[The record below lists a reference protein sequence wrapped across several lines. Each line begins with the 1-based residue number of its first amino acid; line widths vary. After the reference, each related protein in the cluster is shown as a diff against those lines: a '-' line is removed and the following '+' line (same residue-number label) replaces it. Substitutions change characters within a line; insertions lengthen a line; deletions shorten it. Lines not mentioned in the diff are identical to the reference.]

1 MPTTDIAGFGRYV
14 FRQSGL
20 RAVWALVFLVLGSL
34 TEGISILLLIPVLQ
48 LVGPQDGGEATVRL
62 PTSILQGLLGP
73 ELRIGLV
80 PVLWALVLLVLAQ
93 ALFVRFR
100 TIYMARLIY
109 ELINGLRIGLF
120 DSVGGARWQFV
131 ARLRMSDI
139 NHLLTAD
146 IDRVESAVVHLL
158 ILVQNCV
165 LVAVY
170 VCVSWLISP
179 AMTAFAA
186 LIGAGV
192 LALLY
197 PIRRRAGAYGN
208 TLTENRRAQYFTVSE
223 FLSGLKIAKS
233 FNAEPRYAA
242 QLDATLQRM
251 RQEAERFARINSI
264 GGVVFQVS
272 GAMGLALFAYVSLT
286 WLALPQIVVLVFIF
300 TRLSPRITALQFHI
314 QELLV
319 GLPSFHAMQSMRAS
333 CDREQE
339 RPATPGASAPSL
351 LREVRFEDVTVR
363 YPGARTDAATDAAL
377 AGVSFTLPARQIT
390 ALVGPSGSGKS
401 TLADVLMGLI
411 EPESGAIAVDGAVLD
426 AGNRRAWRD
435 RVAYVPQDVFLLHD
449 TIAANFRLAAADAS
463 EAAMWEALG
472 MASARGFVERLPDRL
487 QTVLGDRGARLSG
500 GERQRIALAR
510 ALLRRPQ
517 LLILDEATSALD
529 WENQSLIARAIE
541 GLRDSMTILT
551 IAHRPSMIAFAG
563 RVIVLDGG
571 RIVEQGRYDDLIRR
585 RESRLVRL
593 VAGEESLG
601 STTER
606 AHGLGEGR
614 SARG

>member
-1 MPTTDIAGFGRYV
+1 MPATDIAGFGRYV

-48 LVGPQDGGEATVRL
+48 LIGPQDGGEATVRL
-62 PTSILQGLLGP
+62 PTWILQGLLGP

-93 ALFVRFR
+93 ALFARFK
-100 TIYMARLIY
+100 TIYMARLVY
-109 ELINGLRIGLF
+109 ELVNGLRIGLF

-146 IDRVESAVVHLL
+146 IDRVESAIVQLL

-170 VCVSWLISP
+170 VSVSWLISP

-186 LIGAGV
+186 VVGVGV

-208 TLTENRRAQYFTVSE
+208 ALTENRRAQYFTVSE
-223 FLSGLKIAKS
+223 FLSGLKVAKS
-233 FNAEPRYAA
+233 FNAEPRYSA
-242 QLDATLQRM
+242 QLAATLERM
-251 RQEAERFARINSI
+251 RQEAERFARVSSI

-272 GAMGLALFAYVSLT
+272 GAVGLALFAYVSLT
-286 WLALPQIVVLVFIF
+286 WLALPLPQIVVLVFIF
-300 TRLSPRITALQFHI
+300 MRLSPRITALQFHI

-319 GLPSFHAMQSMRAS
+319 SLPSFHAMQTMRAS

-339 RPATPGASAPSL
+339 RSAGPSVSAPSL

-363 YPGARTDAATDAAL
+363 YPGAGTDAAL

-411 EPESGAIAVDGAVLD
+411 EPERGTIAVDGVPLD
-426 AGNRRAWRD
+426 ADNRRAWRD

-463 EAAMWEALG
+463 EAAMWEALE

-563 RVIVLDGG
+563 RVMVLDGG

-585 RESRLVRL
+585 RDSRLARL

-614 SARG
+614 SATG

>member
-1 MPTTDIAGFGRYV
+1 MPATDIAGFGRYV

-48 LVGPQDGGEATVRL
+48 LIGPQDGGEATVRL
-62 PTSILQGLLGP
+62 PTWILQGLLGP

-93 ALFVRFR
+93 ALFARFK
-100 TIYMARLIY
+100 TIYMARLVY
-109 ELINGLRIGLF
+109 ELVNGLRIGLF

-139 NHLLTAD
+139 SHLLTAD
-146 IDRVESAVVHLL
+146 IDRVESAIVQLL

-165 LVAVY
+165 LVAAY
-170 VCVSWLISP
+170 VSVSWLISP
-179 AMTAFAA
+179 PMTVFAA
-186 LIGAGV
+186 VIGVGV

-208 TLTENRRAQYFTVSE
+208 ALTENRRAQYFTVSE
-223 FLSGLKIAKS
+223 FLSGLKVAKS
-233 FNAEPRYAA
+233 FNAEPRYSA
-242 QLDATLQRM
+242 QLAATLERM
-251 RQEAERFARINSI
+251 RQEAERFARVSSI

-272 GAMGLALFAYVSLT
+272 GAVGLALFAYVSLA
-286 WLALPQIVVLVFIF
+286 WLALPLPQIVVLVFIF
-300 TRLSPRITALQFHI
+300 MRLSPRITALQFHI

-319 GLPSFHAMQSMRAS
+319 SLPSFHAMQSMRAS

-339 RPATPGASAPSL
+339 RSAGPSASAPSL

-363 YPGARTDAATDAAL
+363 YPGAGTDAAL

-411 EPESGAIAVDGAVLD
+411 EPERGAIAVDGAPID
-426 AGNRRAWRD
+426 ADNRRAWRD

-585 RESRLVRL
+585 RESRLARL